1 MAIRLLIDNAD
12 HHGLVDYTR
21 YLAAP
26 DRTPAVLRDEMNL
39 PARLD
44 FVLMPADLEF
54 RAPSRSAYVR
64 LEGLAESLP
73 PGGPRVPGPLFT
85 GFVTHEPE
93 VEFLGVAN
101 GQPVYGFHY
110 QATSEEYLLNVKRL
124 GPLPPFLN
132 QTAGQIL
139 RFLVEH
145 LLPGRFDTT
154 AVAEGARIPVFR
166 VDPEAAW
173 SDVARELAERSGY
186 YYRVLDRK
194 VIFQPIGD
202 AGADVVVDE
211 RDPRF
216 RPDALEIQPVGNAI
230 QNDVTVF
237 GAVEPQ
243 AFVQEHF
250 VGDGFTSKFL
260 LSAPVFGAESARL
273 LADDFTGDSLDPTR
287 WQETDPGNHIQ
298 LFEGRL
304 NVTGGSG
311 TLGETTLLARQMV
324 ELAGELEII
333 HGEFEFV
340 RPSQGILGG
349 LYDSAALAAAN
360 CLVGFDVAPMPDAT
374 RLRARV
380 RGVVQPLEVITQANH
395 HYVLVT
401 RLSADQPFR
410 VQQSFASSDGTRG
423 GSELAARVQVTLEV
437 RDLDLADPTLPA
449 VTVLYA
455 AALDDLPAVALYAPI
470 NSADLHL
477 AVNFLQ
483 IARPVQARLVTQKPG
498 EPPRTRR
505 LGFGIAG
512 QDATITSDPN
522 QNQWALEF
530 YPDTIPETGERITLY
545 YREAGRARARVR
557 DAASIAREAA
567 LAGDDGVRAAVL
579 RDLTPMPRTS
589 AEAEAAA
596 LAYLSDH
603 TAPRYEGR
611 YTTWSDFTE
620 QFPRSGRLV
629 EVRNESRYPTFRALV
644 RKVSS
649 EFRELVHERILHTLE
664 FGQPSRIE
672 QMLRRLVPAPELLQP
687 EEPVALPAV
696 DVAELE
702 GRFVPES
709 AGVTLAGVAPTHYLI
724 DMGAPPPAQG
734 IFEVRRSDQGW
745 SSQTSDGSTQNLLAT
760 ASTQTFVVPRSAR
773 RHVFFIRPVLP
784 DGTTS
789 RYSSIVGIHY
799 PLVPPAPEAVVVEFG
814 LDARRKPI
822 ITIRVTIGEENLQDV
837 DRVELRDGDN
847 TTVLARWTFGQLQL
861 EDDAYHAT
869 LVLDNST
876 ALLREKIVFAYTQN
890 TLGEYS
896 APTSG
901 TGAQP
906 EPAKPQLTPGN
917 SVGQI
922 VEIRLDRSPAE
933 IQQTQ
938 IQVAD
943 AATGFDEPEQDVT
956 FDGQPE
962 KFSFVAPRSG
972 DWMFRAR
979 RRDALGWTP
988 WSNEPQGQI
997 PAQLL
1002 VFSVRFFRARELDP
1016 SIGAAVNAQN
1026 LLPNS
1031 DFFLPGISGQEG
1043 TAAPRYYGLV
1053 NAAPD
1058 GSEMSYLPATNEVEW
1073 RAGVSLAQAN
1083 PGLQSRLSNLGRLL
1097 NPGEPLTLSAAL
1109 RHTGTAVFP
1118 HPVRYALRSSADPTF
1133 ALSGEIAAGTITAA
1147 YQWYSVTFL
1156 LPADRPVPADLSV
1169 EITVG
1174 IEAGQS
1180 LASALR
1186 CDKLVLNRGHRP
1198 AAFSFAPWDIL
1209 ALPWNSSAQAY
1220 DLPETI
1226 VASTPR
1232 SADAGGA
1239 GRLMGTG
1246 TEDLDPDFT
1255 ERYHRLV
1262 V

>member
-12 HHGLVDYTR
+12 HRGLVDYTR
-21 YLAAP
+21 YLAAA
-26 DRTPAVLRDEMNL
+26 DRTPAVLHDELNL
-39 PARLD
+39 PARFD
-44 FVLMPADLEF
+44 FVLLPADLEF

-73 PGGPRVPGPLFT
+73 PGGPRVAGPLFT
-85 GFVTHEPE
+85 GFVAHEPE

-101 GQPVYGFHY
+101 GQPVYGFRY
-110 QATSEEYLLNVKRL
+110 QAAGEEYLLNVKRIGL
-124 GPLPPFLN
+124 LPPFLN

-145 LLPGRFDTT
+145 LQPGRFDTT

-166 VDPEAAW
+166 ANPEAAW
-173 SDVARELAERSGY
+173 SDVARELAERSGF
-186 YYRVLDRK
+186 YYRVLDGK
-194 VIFQPIGD
+194 VIFQSIGD
-202 AGADVVVDE
+202 AAGIVVDE
-211 RDPRF
+211 RDRHF
-216 RPDALEIQPVGNAI
+216 RPESLEIHPLGNAI

-237 GAVEPQ
+237 GAIEPQ

-260 LSAPVFGAESARL
+260 LSALVFGAESARL
-273 LADDFTGDSLDPTR
+273 LADDFTGASLDPIR
-287 WQETDPGNHIQ
+287 WQETDPGDHIR

-311 TLGETTLLARQMV
+311 TLGETTLLARQVV

-333 HGEFEFV
+333 HGEYEFV
-340 RPSQGILGG
+340 SPSRGILGG
-349 LYDSAALAAAN
+349 VYDHATLAAAN
-360 CLVGFDVAPMPDAT
+360 CLVGFDVAPMPNAT
-374 RLRARV
+374 RLRALV
-380 RGVVQPLEVITQANH
+380 RGVVQPLEVVTQANH
-395 HYVLVT
+395 HYILVT

-410 VQQSFASSDGTRG
+410 VPQSFARSDGALG
-423 GSELAARVQVTLEV
+423 SSELTARVQVTLEV
-437 RDLDLADPTLPA
+437 HDLDLANPTLPA
-449 VTVLYA
+449 VTVLYTA
-455 AALDDLPAVALYAPI
+455 TLDDLPAVALYAPI

-477 AVNFLQ
+477 VVNFLQ
-483 IARPVQARLVTQKPG
+483 MARPVQARLITQKPG

-512 QDATITSDPN
+512 QDATITADPN

-530 YPDTIPETGERITLY
+530 YPDTIPVSGERITLY

-567 LAGDDGVRAAVL
+567 LAGDNGVRTAVL
-579 RDLTPMPRTS
+579 QDLTPMPRTS
-589 AEAEAAA
+589 AEAEVAA

-620 QFPRSGRLV
+620 QFPRSGRRL
-629 EVRNESRYPTFRALV
+629 EIRNESRYPPFRALV

-649 EFRELVHERILHTLE
+649 EFRELVSERILHTLE
-664 FGQPSRIE
+664 FGSPSRIE
-672 QMLRRLVPAPELLQP
+672 EMLRRLVPTTDRLQP
-687 EEPVALPAV
+687 EEPLELPAV
-696 DVAELE
+696 DATELD
-702 GRFVPES
+702 GRFVADF
-709 AGVTLAGVAPTHYLI
+709 AGATLAGVAPTHYLI
-724 DMGAPPPAQG
+724 DMGAPPPG
-734 IFEVRRSDQGW
+734 EGTFEVRRSDQGW
-745 SSQTSDGSTQNLLAT
+745 SSKTSDGSVQNLLAT
-760 ASTQTFVVPRSAR
+760 APTQTFVVTRNAR

-789 RYSSIVGIHY
+789 RYSTIVGIHY
-799 PLVPPAPEAVVVEFG
+799 PLVPPAPQAVLVAFG
-814 LDARRKPI
+814 LDTNRKPI
-822 ITIRVTIGEENLQDV
+822 ITIRVIIGEENLQDV
-837 DRVELRDGDN
+837 DQVELRDDDN
-847 TTVLARWTFGQLQL
+847 TTVLARWTFGQLQF
-861 EDDAYHAT
+861 ENGAYHAT
-869 LVLDNST
+869 LVLDNS
-876 ALLREKIVFAYTQN
+876 AARRRERTVFAYTRN

-906 EPAKPQLTPGN
+906 EPVKPHLTPGN

-922 VEIRLDRSPAE
+922 VEIRLDRSSAE

-938 IQVAD
+938 VQVAD
-943 AATGFDEPEQDVT
+943 SATNFNEPEQDVT

-997 PAQLL
+997 PAQVL

-1016 SIGAAVNAQN
+1016 SIGAAINAQN

-1031 DFFLPGISGQEG
+1031 EFFLPGINGQEG
-1043 TAAPRYYGLV
+1043 TAAPRYYTLV

-1058 GSEMSYLPATNEVEW
+1058 GHEVAHLPATNEVEW
-1073 RAGVSLAQAN
+1073 RAGISFAQAN

-1097 NPGEPLTLSAAL
+1097 NPGEPVILAAAL
-1109 RHTGTAVFP
+1109 RHTGTGVFSR
-1118 HPVRYALRSSADPTF
+1118 PVRYALRSPGDPTF
-1133 ALSGEIAAGTITAA
+1133 VLSGELAAGTITAV
-1147 YQWYSVTFL
+1147 YQWYAMTFL

-1169 EITVG
+1169 AITVE
-1174 IEAGQS
+1174 IEAGQA

-1209 ALPWNSSAQAY
+1209 ALPWNSSTQAY
-1220 DLPETI
+1220 DLPATV
-1226 VASTPR
+1226 VAATPR
-1232 SADAGGA
+1232 SSDSGGA